1 MRGIVWL
8 LLAAGLPLGVV
19 MCVCGCRAPRGPEAS
34 AAKPAPVMRAPAV
47 AGTFYP
53 ADPKELADQ
62 IRKCLGQVQP
72 TEAPGQLVAII
83 VPHAGYV
90 YSAPVAAYA
99 YRQLEGKQFDTV
111 AVIAPSHHVPFEGIA
126 LSSADSWSTPLGQ
139 VTVDRA
145 GCEALLKP
153 ARPGSDAKAAVND
166 GAHAPEHAVEVQL
179 PFLQTVLSGDGGK
192 GFKLLPVLMVD
203 FSDENCQAAA
213 KALADYARGKSVLLV
228 ASSDMSHY
236 PSYDD
241 AAKVDAQT
249 LKAIQTM
256 DPRQVAAT
264 TEKLMRSGVPN
275 LVTCLCGEG
284 PVKTVLTAAKL
295 LGADRVQVLR
305 YANSGDVAA
314 GKRDQVVGYGAIAI
328 YRTKEAPAVT
338 QPSEAGEL
346 DEGQQQRLLT
356 VARET
361 IDKYVRTG
369 QALKVEDTD
378 PALLRPSAAFVT
390 LREEGVLRGCIGS
403 LEPESPLIQ
412 TVRDRAISAAVE
424 DPRFPA
430 VSARELPSLEIEI
443 SVLSPLRRV
452 ASYEEVDIT
461 KHGIVVESGGRRG
474 VFLPQVA
481 QETGWNRD
489 ALLSHLCQD
498 KAGLA
503 ADAWKRGATLYVF
516 TVQAFSS
523 PAPGR

>member
-1 MRGIVWL
+1 MRGLSHLILVAL
-8 LLAAGLPLGVV
+8 SVTVIAASVP
-19 MCVCGCRAPRGPEAS
+19 GCRAAQGPEKGEAK
-34 AAKPAPVMRAPAV
+34 AAPIIRAPAV
-47 AGTFYP
+47 AGAFYP
-53 ADPKELADQ
+53 ADPKELADE
-62 IRKCLGQVQP
+62 IGKYLGQVQP

-126 LSSADSWSTPLGQ
+126 LSSADAWSTPLGQ
-139 VTVDRA
+139 VPVDRA
-145 GCEALLKP
+145 GCEALLK
-153 ARPGSDAKAAVND
+153 SDAKAAINEA
-166 GAHAPEHAVEVQL
+166 AHAPEHAVEVQL
-179 PFLQTVLSGDGGK
+179 PFLQTVLSGRGAK
-192 GFKLLPVLMVD
+192 GFKLLPVLMMD
-203 FSDENCQAAA
+203 FSDQNCQAAA
-213 KALADYARGKSVLLV
+213 KALADYSRGKSVLLV

-256 DPRQVAAT
+256 DAEQVAAT

-284 PVKTVLTAAKL
+284 PVRTVLMAAKL
-295 LGADRVQVLR
+295 LGADKIQVLR
-305 YANSGDVAA
+305 YANSGDVTD
-314 GKRDQVVGYGAIAI
+314 GTRDQVVGYCAVAI

-338 QPSEAGEL
+338 QRSEAGEL
-346 DEGQQQRLLT
+346 DKGQQQRLLT

-369 QALKVEDTD
+369 QVLKVEDTD
-378 PALLRPSAAFVT
+378 PALVRPSAAFVT
-390 LREEGVLRGCIGS
+390 LREQGVLRGCIGS
-403 LEPESPLIQ
+403 LEPESPLIE
-412 TVRDRAISAAVE
+412 TVRNRAISAAVE

-430 VSARELPSLEIEI
+430 VSVRELPSLEIEI

-452 ASYEEVDIT
+452 ASYQEVDIS
-461 KHGIVVESGGRRG
+461 KHGIVVEQGDRRG

-481 QETGWNRD
+481 QETGWDRD
-489 ALLSHLCQD
+489 TLLSHLCRD
-498 KAGLA
+498 KAGLP
-503 ADAWKRGATLYVF
+503 ADAWKRDATLYVF

>member
-19 MCVCGCRAPRGPEAS
+19 MCVCGCRAPQGREESEAN
-34 AAKPAPVMRAPAV
+34 AAPVVRAPAV
-47 AGTFYP
+47 AGAFYP
-53 ADPKELADQ
+53 ADPKELADE
-62 IRKCLGQVQP
+62 IGKCLGQVQP

-83 VPHAGYV
+83 VPHAGYI

-111 AVIAPSHHVPFEGIA
+111 AVIAPSHHVAFEGIA
-126 LSSADSWSTPLGQ
+126 LSSADDWSTPLGQ
-139 VTVDRA
+139 VPVDRA
-145 GCEALLKP
+145 GCEALLK
-153 ARPGSDAKAAVND
+153 SEAKAAVND
-166 GAHAPEHAVEVQL
+166 AAHAPEHAVEVQL
-179 PFLQTVLSGDGGK
+179 PFLQTVLAGHGGK
-192 GFKLLPVLMVD
+192 AFELLPVLMVD
-203 FSDENCQAAA
+203 FSDQNCQAAA

-256 DPRQVAAT
+256 DPKQVAAT

-275 LVTCLCGEG
+275 LQTCLCGEG
-284 PVKTVLTAAKL
+284 PVKTVLMAAKM
-295 LGADRVQVLR
+295 LGADKVQILR

-314 GKRDQVVGYGAIAI
+314 GKRDQVVGYGAVAI

-338 QPSEAGEL
+338 QSSEAGEL
-346 DEGQQQRLLT
+346 DKRQQQRLLA

-369 QALKVEDTD
+369 QTLKVEDTD

-403 LEPESPLIQ
+403 LEPERPLIEM
-412 TVRDRAISAAVE
+412 VRDRAISAAVE

-452 ASYEEVDIT
+452 ASYEEVDIS

-481 QETGWNRD
+481 QETGWDRD
-489 ALLSHLCQD
+489 TLLSHLCQD